1 MHVVSVGV
9 GALPWA
15 RLPCALAV
23 AVALFR
29 LLGVVFFDLKAFESI
44 RSKITN
50 SAWFVDS
57 QEIELFYLP
66 SSGLMA

>member
-1 MHVVSVGV
+1 M
-9 GALPWA
+9 GALPWV

-29 LLGVVFFDLKAFESI
+29 LLGVVFFDLKAFELI

-57 QEIELFYLP
+57 REIELFYLP